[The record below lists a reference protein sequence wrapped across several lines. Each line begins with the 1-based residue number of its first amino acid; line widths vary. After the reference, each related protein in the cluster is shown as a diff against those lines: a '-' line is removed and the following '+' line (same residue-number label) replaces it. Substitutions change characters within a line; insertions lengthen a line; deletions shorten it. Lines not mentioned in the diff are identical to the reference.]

1 MDRRGTLEAGERLPN
16 FRSSLEFPVQHKGP
30 LVASH
35 KSRKDGQSEHC
46 RESCPLHHIDPGQD
60 GQVVT
65 WGQQDAVCDWLCSNL
80 HRWCRASPGSIMCL
94 CPWFFERNLL
104 VYFPGIPWKEL
115 YQLNGRDGFFWL
127 LLYRF
132 TIYELKRVFWNVQLT
147 EYNT

>member
-35 KSRKDGQSEHC
+35 KSRKDGQSKHC

-80 HRWCRASPGSIMCL
+80 HRWCRASPGSV
-94 CPWFFERNLL
+94 WFDPLATNH
-104 VYFPGIPWKEL
+104 
-115 YQLNGRDGFFWL
+115 
-127 LLYRF
+127 
-132 TIYELKRVFWNVQLT
+132 T
-147 EYNT
+147 